1 MTDSVRVMNPFKD
14 CDELWLGLDE
24 EGLRRKVFQV
34 VTPETVGASKMRAGL
49 TVFEPGKR
57 CAPHNHPDSEEINI
71 VIRGEGIAYD
81 KTAGTETRFKEN
93 DWMFIRQGNV
103 HVHYND
109 GDEPLWLIWCYAPMG
124 ELPTR

>member
-49 TVFEPGKR
+49 TVFGGLSGGLGRSRSTSPGPAR
-57 CAPHNHPDSEEINI
+57 
-71 VIRGEGIAYD
+71 
-81 KTAGTETRFKEN
+81 
-93 DWMFIRQGNV
+93 
-103 HVHYND
+103 
-109 GDEPLWLIWCYAPMG
+109 
-124 ELPTR
+124 